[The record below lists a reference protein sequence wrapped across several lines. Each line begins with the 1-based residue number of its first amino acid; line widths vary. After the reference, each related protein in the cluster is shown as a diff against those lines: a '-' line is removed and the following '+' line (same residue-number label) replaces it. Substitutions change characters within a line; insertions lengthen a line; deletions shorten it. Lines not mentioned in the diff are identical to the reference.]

1 MFWENSTLKIEWS
14 DRSVYDLEDIHSYI
28 AKDSK
33 NNAGKFIDTLVGAT
47 RILESSPHIGRKVPE
62 LDDDTIR
69 ELIHQ
74 NYRIVYKCAPSTITI
89 LTVFEGHRRLK
100 DV

>member
-1 MFWENSTLKIEWS
+1 MKIEWS

-47 RILESSPHIGRKVPE
+47 QILESSPHIGRKVPE
-62 LDDDTIR
+62 LDNENIR

-74 NYRIVYKCAPSTITI
+74 NYRIVYTCLPDRIVI
-89 LTVFEGHRRLK
+89 VTVFEGHRQLR
-100 DV
+100 DM